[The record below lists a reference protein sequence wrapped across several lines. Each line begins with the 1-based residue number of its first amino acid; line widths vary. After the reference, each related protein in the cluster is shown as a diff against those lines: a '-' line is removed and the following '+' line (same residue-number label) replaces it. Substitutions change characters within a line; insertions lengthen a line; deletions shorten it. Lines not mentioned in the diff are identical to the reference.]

1 MSEKKSLN
9 IGLVGYGFMGRTHS
23 NGYKRVSDFFPDLG
37 HRPMLKAICARNAE
51 RTSAFAEQW
60 GFESHETDWRELV
73 KRDDIDAIDIC
84 TPNDQHAE
92 VAIAAARKV
101 LKKQLAGEEGSKL
114 VDEAI
119 KELPTK
125 LH

>member
-37 HRPMLKAICARNAE
+37 HTPVLKAVCG
-51 RTSAFAEQW
+51 RTEDRTKAFAEQW
-60 GFESHETDWRELV
+60 GFESHETDWRELI

-92 VAIAAARKV
+92 VAIAAAEAGKMV
-101 LKKQLAGEEGSKL
+101 LCEKPLARTAEELSL
-114 VDEAI
+114 I
-119 KELPTK
+119 
-125 LH
+125 HI